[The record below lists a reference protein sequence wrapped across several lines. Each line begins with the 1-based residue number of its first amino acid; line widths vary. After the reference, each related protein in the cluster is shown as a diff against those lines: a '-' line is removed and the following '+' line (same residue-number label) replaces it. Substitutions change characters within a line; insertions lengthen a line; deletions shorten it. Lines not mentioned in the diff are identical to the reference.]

1 MSTATIPTECRV
13 TLDGV
18 SWAFYQNMLAEV
30 GESHVRLTFD
40 QGRLEILS
48 LLPIHEQVKKVLTR
62 LIEAHADEMHLTI
75 EGLGSTTFDRG
86 DLQKGLEPDEC
97 YYIANAKA
105 VIGKEDFD
113 WTIDPPP
120 DLAIEV
126 DISRPDVA
134 RQPIYAALGVAEIWK
149 YDGRAV
155 VSLHRVGG
163 DRTSSEA
170 RYVAAEESLA
180 FPELPMGELNRFLK
194 IGLAEGQTAAVKGLR
209 ERCQRQRMNS

>member
-1 MSTATIPTECRV
+1 MSPTTIPAERRV

-18 SWAFYQNMLAEV
+18 SWQFYQNMLDEV

-40 QGRLEILS
+40 RGRLEIMS
-48 LLPIHEQVKKVLTR
+48 PLPIHEQVKKVLAR
-62 LIEAHADEMHLTI
+62 LIEAYADEMHLTI
-75 EGLGSTTFDRG
+75 EGLGSTTFDRE

-97 YYIANAKA
+97 YYVANASA
-105 VIGKEDFD
+105 VIGKEEFD

-134 RQPIYAALGVAEIWK
+134 RQPIYAALGVAEIWR
-149 YDGRAV
+149 YDGREV

-163 DRTSSEA
+163 DRASGEA
-170 RYVAAEESLA
+170 RYVAGGKSLA
-180 FPELPMGELNRFLK
+180 FPELAMGELNRLLQV
-194 IGLAEGQTAAVKGLR
+194 GLAEGQTAAVRGLR
-209 ERCQRQRMNS
+209 EWCRAR